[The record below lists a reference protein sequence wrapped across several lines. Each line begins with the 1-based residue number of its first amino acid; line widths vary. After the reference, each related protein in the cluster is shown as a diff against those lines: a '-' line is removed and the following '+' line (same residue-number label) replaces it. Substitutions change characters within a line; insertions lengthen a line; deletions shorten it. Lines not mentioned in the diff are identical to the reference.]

1 MKVVKDITE
10 VIVYVAVMGSV
21 GCAVVIGLMNCMI

>member
-1 MKVVKDITE
+1 MRIVREITE

-21 GCAVVIGLMNCMI
+21 GCAAVVGMMSCMI

>member
-1 MKVVKDITE
+1 MGMVKDITE

-21 GCAVVIGLMNCMI
+21 GYAVVIGLMNCMI